1 MANTIINS
9 PNTLNEGGNSGDY
22 FQVNS
27 GSITGTTVIGGTGK
41 DTVYFGEPVPSAHN
55 VQVSLAGGAD
65 SLRLSGVF
73 FATGS
78 DFKLGAG
85 GDTITFASGD
95 DAVGLIG
102 LKGGAGSDVVNISAA
117 ADIGGTFALGAG
129 ADTFSGDAALS
140 ASGAAIKMG
149 AGTDKVTFNA
159 TEFASGTVAGGG
171 GNDTIVI
178 TASSVDDF
186 TDAFI
191 EGGGGDDTIRLVG
204 TADSAVISLG
214 DGNDTLTF
222 SGVISDA
229 TGKAIGGAGT
239 DSIDFGSAVLA
250 SVDGYTIGGGAGSD
264 TITLAEFGSAGSGAV
279 VLGGGGADSITITT
293 NLAQNSASLVS
304 AGAGF
309 GTVMGGAGADSITF
323 SADANGS
330 VSAGVAAFISW
341 SSNSDSTE
349 AAMDVVTY
357 TNALTAGTTFL
368 IGLDATALAG
378 NTTNV
383 DNGLRISAG
392 VLQSAGTNNSSIAS
406 RISALDANVATGK
419 AAIFTD
425 ASGSAKYVFVQ
436 GGATDMVAKFSNT
449 DTSGSELSAASITI
463 TEVNDGEY
471 RIKI

>member
-27 GSITGTTVIGGTGK
+27 AAISGTTVIGGTGK
-41 DTVYFGEPVPSAHN
+41 DTVYFGEPVSSAQN

-65 SLRLSGVF
+65 SVLLSGTH

-95 DAVGLIG
+95 DAAGLIG
-102 LKGGAGSDVVNISAA
+102 LKAGDGSDVVNISAA

-149 AGTDKVTFNA
+149 AGADKITFDA
-159 TEFASGTVAGGG
+159 TEFASGTIAGGG

-178 TASSVDDF
+178 TASAKDDF
-186 TDAFI
+186 TDAFV

-204 TADSAVISLG
+204 TADSATISLG
-214 DGNDTLTF
+214 DGSDTLTF
-222 SGVISDA
+222 SGQIADA
-229 TGKAIGGAGT
+229 TGKILGGAGGDVINL
-239 DSIDFGSAVLA
+239 DSATYSAINGLTV
-250 SVDGYTIGGGAGSD
+250 GGGAGAD
-264 TITLAEFGSAGSGAV
+264 TITLAEFGSAGSGSIA
-279 VLGGGGADSITITT
+279 LGGGGADSITINA
-293 NLAQNSASLVS
+293 NLAQDSATTFS

-309 GTVMGGAGADSITF
+309 GTVQGGAGADSITF

-330 VSAGVAAFISW
+330 VSAGVATFISW

-368 IGLDATALAG
+368 IGLDATAVAG
-378 NTTNV
+378 NATNG
-383 DNGLRISAG
+383 DIGLRISAG
-392 VLQSAGTNNSSIAS
+392 VLQSAGTDNSSIAS

-419 AAIFTD
+419 AALFTD

-449 DTSGSELSAASITI
+449 DTSGSELSAVSITI
-463 TEVNDGEY
+463 TESNDGQY